1 MNVSML
7 TNLDIGQDARERNVH
22 SFRNVRQFQ
31 KLRPSAHKI
40 DIKNFLT
47 IFITQKTRFWTL
59 FTFWAFF
66 YSLVAKL
73 FNSNKPT
80 KLLDIWITS
89 LVTLSDGF

>member
-47 IFITQKTRFWTL
+47 IFITQKTRF
-59 FTFWAFF
+59 
-66 YSLVAKL
+66 
-73 FNSNKPT
+73 
-80 KLLDIWITS
+80 
-89 LVTLSDGF
+89 